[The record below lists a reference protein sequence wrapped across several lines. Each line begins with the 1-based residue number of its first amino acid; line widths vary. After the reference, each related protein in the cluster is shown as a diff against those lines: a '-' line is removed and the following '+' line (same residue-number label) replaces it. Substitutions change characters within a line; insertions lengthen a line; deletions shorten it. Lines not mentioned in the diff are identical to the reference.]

1 MKNIQ
6 PLPVV
11 GDLYFLSGTGYSPEA
26 LEVNKNV
33 FRVKEIRAECSE
45 IVFEGITNNVLQY
58 AEMDRSETQ
67 ETHFRPLADEYKI
80 AVNIDNLKE
89 SSGFEGFSTF
99 MEDTYVDVKR
109 SNLFAGDNFPHFVAE
124 KSDGF
129 SDYVDAVNYD
139 VSELTEEQDYL
150 LLCPKDFMSV
160 MYAVAEQKKKKE
172 ELAAK
177 KVKKIKGKRAKGV
190 PERKR
195 TVNKATIF
203 FTSGE
208 QYTIKGFKE
217 VAYTAGGNLMF
228 FTVAEEGE
236 TFIRFSNMWEMSVE
250 DIKSVV
256 VLGVHKSFIINQISD
271 FSAHLTAPDF
281 ETTTTSFNFKV

>member
-6 PLPVV
+6 PLLVV

-33 FRVKEIRAECSE
+33 FRVKEIREECSE
-45 IVFEGITNNVLQY
+45 VVFEGITNDVLQY
-58 AEMDRSETQ
+58 AEMRRIKIQ
-67 ETHFRPLADEYKI
+67 ETHFRPLADDYRI
-80 AVNIDNLKE
+80 AVNIDDLKKE
-89 SSGFEGFSTF
+89 PGFEAFSAF
-99 MEDTYVDVKR
+99 MEDVYVDVKR

-139 VSELTEEQDYL
+139 VSELTGEQDYL
-150 LLCPKDFMSV
+150 LLSPKDFMSV
-160 MYAVAEQKKKKE
+160 MYAVANQKKKKE
-172 ELAAK
+172 DIAAK
-177 KVKKIKGKRAKGV
+177 KLKKVKGKRAKGV

-195 TVNKATIF
+195 TVNKATVF

-217 VAYTAGGNLMF
+217 VGYTAGGNLMF

-236 TFIRFSNMWEMSVE
+236 TFIRFSDMWEMSVE
-250 DIKSVV
+250 DIESVV
-256 VLGVHKSFIINQISD
+256 VLGVNKSFFITQISD
-271 FSAHLTAPDF
+271 FSARLSAPDF

>member
-11 GDLYFLSGTGYSPEA
+11 GDLYFLSGTDYSQEA

-33 FRVKEIRAECSE
+33 FRVKEVREE
-45 IVFEGITNNVLQY
+45 YNEVVFEGITNGVLQY
-58 AEMDRSETQ
+58 AVMHGSERQ
-67 ETHFRPLADEYKI
+67 PFRPLADEYKI

-89 SSGFEGFSTF
+89 SPWFEGFSAF

-150 LLCPKDFMSV
+150 LLSPKDFMSV

-195 TVNKATIF
+195 TVNKATVF

-217 VAYTAGGNLMF
+217 VGYTAGGNLMF
-228 FTVAEEGE
+228 CTIAEEGE
-236 TFIRFSNMWEMSVE
+236 TFIRYSDLWEMSVE
-250 DIKSVV
+250 DIESVV
-256 VLGVHKSFIINQISD
+256 VLGVNKSFCITQISA
-271 FSAHLTAPDF
+271 FSARLSAPDF

>member
-33 FRVKEIRAECSE
+33 FRVKEIREECNE
-45 IVFEGITNNVLQY
+45 IVFEGITNGVLQY
-58 AEMDRSETQ
+58 AEMRSCFQ
-67 ETHFRPLADEYKI
+67 QPFRPLADEYKI
-80 AVNIDNLKE
+80 AVNIDDLKKE
-89 SSGFEGFSTF
+89 PGFEAFSTF

-109 SNLFAGDNFPHFVAE
+109 SNLFAGDNFPHFVSE

-139 VSELTEEQDYL
+139 VSELTGEQDYL
-150 LLCPKDFMSV
+150 LLSPKDFMRV

-172 ELAAK
+172 KLVAK
-177 KVKKIKGKRAKGV
+177 KVKKVKGKRAKGV

-195 TVNKATIF
+195 TVNKATVF

-208 QYTIKGFKE
+208 QYTVKGFKE

>member
-11 GDLYFLSGTGYSPEA
+11 GDLYFLSGTSYSPEA

-33 FRVKEIRAECSE
+33 FRVKEIREECNE
-45 IVFEGITNNVLQY
+45 IVFEGITNGVLQY
-58 AEMDRSETQ
+58 AEMHGSERQ
-67 ETHFRPLADEYKI
+67 PFRPLADEYKI
-80 AVNIDNLKE
+80 AVNIDNLKK
-89 SSGFEGFSTF
+89 SPLFEGFSAF
-99 MEDTYVDVKR
+99 MADTYVDVKR

-139 VSELTEEQDYL
+139 VSELTGEQDYL
-150 LLCPKDFMSV
+150 LLSPEDFMSV
-160 MYAVAEQKKKKE
+160 MYAVAEQKWKKE
-172 ELAAK
+172 ELVAK
-177 KVKKIKGKRAKGV
+177 KVKKVKGKRAKGV

-195 TVNKATIF
+195 TVNKATVF

-217 VAYTAGGNLMF
+217 VGYTAGGNLMF
-228 FTVAEEGE
+228 CTIAEEGE
-236 TFIRFSNMWEMSVE
+236 TFIRYSDLWEMSVE
-250 DIKSVV
+250 DIESVV
-256 VLGVHKSFIINQISD
+256 VLGVNKSFFITQISA
-271 FSAHLTAPDF
+271 FSARLSAPDF

>member
-11 GDLYFLSGTGYSPEA
+11 GDLYFLFGTNYSPEA

-33 FRVKEIRAECSE
+33 FRVKEIREECNE
-45 IVFEGITNNVLQY
+45 IVFEGITNGVLQY
-58 AEMDRSETQ
+58 AEMRSCFQ
-67 ETHFRPLADEYKI
+67 QPFRPLADKYKI
-80 AVNIDNLKE
+80 AVNIDNLKK
-89 SSGFEGFSTF
+89 SPLFEGFSAF
-99 MEDTYVDVKR
+99 MADTYVDVKR

-139 VSELTEEQDYL
+139 VSELTGEQDYL
-150 LLCPKDFMSV
+150 LLSPEDFMSV
-160 MYAVAEQKKKKE
+160 MYAVAEQKWKKE
-172 ELAAK
+172 EPVA
-177 KVKKIKGKRAKGV
+177 KVKKVKGKRAKGV

-195 TVNKATIF
+195 TVNKATVF

-217 VAYTAGGNLMF
+217 VGYTAGGNLMF

-256 VLGVHKSFIINQISD
+256 VLGVHKSFIINQISA